1 MKNSYTG
8 MTVNERLYAAGLMD
22 EFDTA
27 VQRKDSPEV
36 RRILETVQLSEA
48 SIEPI
53 LEKLELEQRNESRPN
68 LKP

>member
-8 MTVNERLYAAGLMD
+8 MTVNERLYVAGLMD
-22 EFDTA
+22 EFDKA
-27 VQRKDSPEV
+27 VQRRDSAEV

-53 LEKLELEQRNESRPN
+53 LEKLQLEQRNE
-68 LKP
+68 